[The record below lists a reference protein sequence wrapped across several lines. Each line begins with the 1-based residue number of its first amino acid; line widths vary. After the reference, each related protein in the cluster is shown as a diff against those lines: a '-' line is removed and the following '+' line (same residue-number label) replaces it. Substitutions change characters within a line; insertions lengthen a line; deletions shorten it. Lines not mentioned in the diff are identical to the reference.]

1 MKIRNIYLSSLTSIA
16 VLSSA
21 ATFADEGVYVPEL
34 EGGVTAS
41 VGAWIATASSS
52 QNAPIFS
59 NKGSNQ
65 VEALNVSPGYDVG
78 IDASLGYIFDE
89 TANGIEVFYRNFDTN
104 SSSEFTANNPVIPG
118 GATVD
123 ITDNLGYELNT
134 FDLMIH
140 QYMNIGEHMQMRF
153 GAGASYVELEENES
167 GTIAPQDTAKLEDGA
182 FIQQSSEFRGWGPR
196 LSIDARYDFGDD
208 IEGLGIVAGG
218 SVAYFLGDLDSVT
231 PEPTT
236 DGIDF
241 INNDLD
247 SQAVTNLRGN
257 VGIDYVYYFE
267 DQDLP
272 TLGLEVG
279 YQVDYYADAISTS
292 QSNRGSELTFTEPVT
307 FSGPYVNLKGV
318 F

>member
-21 ATFADEGVYVPEL
+21 AAFADEGVYVPEL
-34 EGGVTAS
+34 EGGITAS
-41 VGAWIATASSS
+41 VGAWIATPSSA
-52 QNAPIFS
+52 QNAPIFTR
-59 NKGSNQ
+59 GDQ
-65 VEALNVSPGYDVG
+65 VEALNVTPGYDVG

-104 SSSEFTANNPVIPG
+104 ESGEFTAVDPTDDTN
-118 GATVD
+118 TVD

-134 FDLMIH
+134 FDLMIS

-167 GTIAPQDTAKLEDGA
+167 ATIAATSSRGNFPDGGFA
-182 FIQQSSEFRGWGPR
+182 QQSSEYKGWGPR
-196 LSIDARYDFGDD
+196 LGIDARYDFGED

-218 SVAYFLGDLDSVT
+218 SVAYFLGDLDAVT
-231 PEPTT
+231 PQVKNKA
-236 DGIDF
+236 IAY
-241 INNDLD
+241 INNELD
-247 SQAVTNLRGN
+247 NQAVTNLRGN

-272 TLGLEVG
+272 TLGLEIG
-279 YQVDYYADAISTS
+279 YQVDYYADAISASQATS
-292 QSNRGSELTFTEPVT
+292 SSEITFTEAAT